1 MIESNRVEYKQ
12 KLTDGLE
19 ITSAGGLSVI
29 KNREHF
35 FQGYSN
41 PVNHQIMRIY
51 KDLEMVEHLGSGMNR
66 ILAFYKKE
74 NFFLKDIFLRVVFFS
89 NRDKIKTNEPLSEAL
104 KKLLL
109 IAKENPHSTKEQL
122 MYSLNVSRATI
133 TRYIK
138 QLKDKKNLERVGS
151 DKSGYWKVLDA

>member
-41 PVNHQIMRIY
+41 PVNRQIMRIY
-51 KDLEMVEHLGSGMNR
+51 KDLEMVEYLGSGMNR

-109 IAKENPHSTKEQL
+109 IVKENPHSTKEQL

-138 QLKDKKNLERVGS
+138 QLKDKNFLKRVGS
-151 DKSGYWKVLDA
+151 DKSGYWKVLDE